1 MFTYTSLFSL
11 PTRSMIERITN
22 AIKHRKRWDFEQ
34 KNKMLSTFF
43 ALKTLAHVHLAHAH
57 VHNHMYVYKRSITG
71 ATFSL
76 FRHFSPPF
84 FSPLRFHEFCSCYL
98 FLSSF
103 IFQCLFHTILLSF
116 NVCGLKKKATEA
128 KTLPYN

>member
-84 FSPLRFHEFCSCYL
+84 FSPLRCYL

-103 IFQCLFHTILLSF
+103 IFQYLFHTILLSS
-116 NVCGLKKKATEA
+116 NVCGLKKSHRSRNTP
-128 KTLPYN
+128 L